1 MVNYMK
7 NLLIFSM
14 IILLYACSQT
24 NDTTQLQSP
33 AATEATNITNEWF
46 TANWNSSPRAND
58 YELDVATDAAF
69 TAIIRSIKN
78 LGGPTLV
85 DNLNGNTEY
94 FYRVRATLNGENASG
109 NSNVISTFTLPD
121 APEAISATNISSNG
135 FMANWNL
142 VPSITDYLLYV
153 SLNNFPATPPN
164 NLPGYDGKEVTG
176 TSDNITGLNS
186 GTIYYYVVKAKN
198 GDRISS
204 ISNSIEVL
212 TNN

>member
-1 MVNYMK
+1 MR
-7 NLLIFSM
+7 NLLILSM

-24 NDTTQLQSP
+24 NDPTPLQAP
-33 AATEATNITNEWF
+33 AATEATEITNEWF
-46 TANWNSSPRAND
+46 TANWNGSPGAND
-58 YELDVATDAAF
+58 YELDVASDAAF
-69 TAIIRSIKN
+69 TAIIRSLKN

-121 APEAISATNISSNG
+121 APEAISATNISNNG
-135 FMANWNL
+135 FTANWNV
-142 VPSITDYLLYV
+142 VPGITTYLLYM
-153 SLNNFPATPPN
+153 SFNNFPADPPN

-176 TSDNITGLNS
+176 TSHDVTGLNS

-198 GDRISS
+198 GTRISS